1 MSEFGNET
9 TTAVLKLSTKS
20 MEELFKLLKFIFERD
35 ERKLNREIKKAQLE
49 ESKHKQA
56 QLQREEKLAKRKEWL
71 SKKKGLVEYKDLLK
85 SEEPLYPVSYQC
97 SQKEIDRL
105 GRLAKVEGVPFAVLK
120 NSVVL
125 DKINEIEK
133 ELMELKK
140 KVLRKKI
147 KPDMIIC
154 KKN

>member
-71 SKKKGLVEYKDLLK
+71 SKKR
-85 SEEPLYPVSYQC
+85 
-97 SQKEIDRL
+97 I
-105 GRLAKVEGVPFAVLK
+105 GR
-120 NSVVL
+120 
-125 DKINEIEK
+125 I
-133 ELMELKK
+133 
-140 KVLRKKI
+140 
-147 KPDMIIC
+147 
-154 KKN
+154 